1 MGVYWE
7 GKKGFKIGRSLLW
20 QEFNGRLPE
29 LVKTGGCFLLLAWL
43 FYDTWLA
50 VLVFLPLWR
59 PVSKHIRKQ
68 EAGKKSAESKVQF
81 RDFLHSLTASMH
93 AGYAVENAFQEAYQ
107 ELAELYGKNA
117 FIPRE
122 LARMLRQ
129 MKLNRP
135 AEEVLEEFG
144 ERSGL
149 EDARN
154 FASIFKIAKRSSGSL
169 VSIMSDT
176 AETIGKKLETQRE
189 IQVLV
194 QEKRYEQKVMNIM
207 PLAMILYLRA
217 GNGELMEVLYTTMG
231 GRVVMTVCL
240 LIYLA
245 AYCMAER
252 IVNIKI

>member
-1 MGVYWE
+1 MGSFQGE
-7 GKKGFKIGRSLLW
+7 ENGLKIGGNLLW
-20 QEFNGRLPE
+20 QGFTGRL
-29 LVKTGGCFLLLAWL
+29 LGIGKTVAVFFAFAWL

-50 VLVFLPLWR
+50 VLLFLPLTR
-59 PVSKHIRKQ
+59 SVGRYIRKLDARKRLD
-68 EAGKKSAESKVQF
+68 EGRIQF
-81 RDFLHSLTASMH
+81 RDFLNSLTASMH
-93 AGYAVENAFQEAYQ
+93 TGYAVENAISEAYH

-117 FIPRE
+117 FIPKE
-122 LARMLRQ
+122 LERVLRQ

-144 ERSGL
+144 RRSGL

-154 FASIFKIAKRSSGSL
+154 FASIFKIAKRSSGNL
-169 VSIMSDT
+169 AAIMSNT

-207 PLAMILYLRA
+207 PLAMIFYLRM
-217 GNGELMEVLYTTMG
+217 GNGEFMNILYTTFA
-231 GRVVMTVCL
+231 GRVIMTVCL

-245 AYCMAER
+245 SYYIAEK
-252 IVNIKI
+252 IVDIKI